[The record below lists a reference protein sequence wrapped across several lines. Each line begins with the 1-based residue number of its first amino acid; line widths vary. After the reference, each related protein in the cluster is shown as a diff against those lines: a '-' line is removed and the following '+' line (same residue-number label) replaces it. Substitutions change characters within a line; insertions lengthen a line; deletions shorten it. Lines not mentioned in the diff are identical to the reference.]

1 MISKENRYVV
11 YKIRTRVK
19 TISWILGKLVKCER
33 MKKPKIRVFAK
44 QGMNVQ

>member
-1 MISKENRYVV
+1 MKSKENTYLIYR
-11 YKIRTRVK
+11 IRTRVK
-19 TISWILGKLVKCER
+19 TMSWILGKLVKCER